1 MVSEDIAPKYG
12 KSQNFKDVLMVGG
25 TNLTPTAIQT
35 SVKYG
40 DFAESY
46 CILLLVFNK
55 SHLNLAFLLLLRH
68 SC

>member
-12 KSQNFKDVLMVGG
+12 KSQNFTDVLMVGG

-46 CILLLVFNK
+46 TVYC
-55 SHLNLAFLLLLRH
+55 
-68 SC
+68 C